1 MLTHSHSFPVD
12 ASLSSYLAV
21 FNEIELLRSS
31 HASEFSQQAAE
42 HVVPF
47 WSSLHAERQL
57 IGERCCCLKVFADVE

>member
-12 ASLSSYLAV
+12 ASVSSYLAV
-21 FNEIELLRSS
+21 FNEIELPPSS

-47 WSSLHAERQL
+47 WSSLHAGRL
-57 IGERCCCLKVFADVE
+57 SIGEMLLSETIC